1 MPLAPSDN
9 YAVNEF
15 AHWLTEALSK
25 DPHFW
30 LTAAAE
36 RVLALE
42 SLIREHTNARED
54 HITTA
59 CQLFS
64 AAIFNASTNVKAD
77 IRYLKD

>member
-36 RVLALE
+36 
-42 SLIREHTNARED
+42 
-54 HITTA
+54 
-59 CQLFS
+59 
-64 AAIFNASTNVKAD
+64 
-77 IRYLKD
+77 